1 MMCDFLKKEKKQTY
15 LVHESARVKAQ
26 AVEKHLFAEDV
37 HFLNSDEQR
46 GHAGPN
52 YRAGQRSNKSTRL
65 QMFFY
70 LDHNYRATD

>member
-1 MMCDFLKKEKKQTY
+1 MSFQIETLRQILY

-52 YRAGQRSNKSTRL
+52 YRAGQRSEGVNKTEHG
-65 QMFFY
+65 FY
-70 LDHNYRATD
+70 LDNQFIFF